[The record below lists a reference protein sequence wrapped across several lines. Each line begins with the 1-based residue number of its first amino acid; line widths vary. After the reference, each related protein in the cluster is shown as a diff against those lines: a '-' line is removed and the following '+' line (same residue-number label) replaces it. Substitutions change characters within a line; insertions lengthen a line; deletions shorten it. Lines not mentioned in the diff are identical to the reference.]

1 MCVILFRVCIYCS
14 LIFYV
19 YKWSVNNVNL
29 FGELDFWG
37 IKIFFYYYVM
47 WCYFNSYVL
56 FLRFIWR
63 CLKIVYNIEN
73 FCLSLM

>member
-1 MCVILFRVCIYCS
+1 MCVIFRVCIYCS

-37 IKIFFYYYVM
+37 IKIFFIIMLCDVILIVM
-47 WCYFNSYVL
+47 CCF
-56 FLRFIWR
+56 
-63 CLKIVYNIEN
+63 
-73 FCLSLM
+73 